1 MAANPSS
8 AASIPVYV
16 VIGAAGGIGRCA
28 ARRLHAYGAR
38 LLLAGRT
45 LSNLEALA
53 AELNA
58 RSGEPNAHTRGVD
71 ARTSAVDAT
80 SFEAVERCLQDAQAW
95 AGRVDGVVNCVG
107 SILLKPAHLTTA
119 AELQQVLALNLF
131 SAFAT
136 VRAAANVM
144 RTSGGSVVL
153 MASAAA
159 EIGLANHEAIAAA
172 KAGVIG
178 LTRAA
183 AATYAAQGIRV
194 NAVAPGLV
202 ETPLSARITSNEA
215 ARNASLALHPLGRLG
230 RPEDIAEA
238 ICWLLSPA
246 SSWITGQ
253 VIGVD
258 GGLARLK
265 TRPPRGA

>member
-1 MAANPSS
+1 LAATPSAEVS
-8 AASIPVYV
+8 NPVYV
-16 VIGAAGGIGRCA
+16 IIGAAGGIGSAA
-28 ARRLHAYGAR
+28 ARKLHASGAR

-45 LSNLEALA
+45 LSKLEALA
-53 AELNA
+53 AEL
-58 RSGEPNAHTRGVD
+58 G
-71 ARTSAVDAT
+71 ARTSAVEAT
-80 SFEAVERCLQDAQAW
+80 SFEAVERGLQEALTW

-119 AELQQVLALNLF
+119 TELEQVLALNLV

-144 RTSGGSVVL
+144 RSSGGSVVL

-178 LTRAA
+178 LMRSA

-215 ARNASLALHPLGRLG
+215 ARAASLGLHPLGRLG

-246 SSWITGQ
+246 SSWVTGQ

-265 TRPPRGA
+265 TRPGRST

>member
-1 MAANPSS
+1 MTATSS
-8 AASIPVYV
+8 AEVTSPVYV
-16 VIGAAGGIGRCA
+16 IIGAAGGIGACLSHQ
-28 ARRLHAYGAR
+28 LHASGAR
-38 LLLAGRT
+38 LVLAGRT
-45 LSNLEALA
+45 LAKLEPLA
-53 AELNA
+53 AELAA
-58 RSGEPNAHTRGVD
+58 RPCE
-71 ARTSAVDAT
+71 VDAT
-80 SFEAVERCLQDAQAW
+80 SFEAVERCLQDAAAW
-95 AGRVDGVVNCVG
+95 GGRVDGVVNCVG

-119 AELQQVLALNLF
+119 AELEQVLEVNLV

-136 VRAAANVM
+136 VRAAATVM
-144 RTSGGSVVL
+144 RSSGGSIVL

-159 EIGLANHEAIAAA
+159 EIGLASHEAIAAA

-178 LTRAA
+178 LTRSA

-215 ARNASLALHPLGRLG
+215 ARSASLALHPLGRLG
-230 RPEDIAEA
+230 RPEDVAAA
-238 ICWLLSPA
+238 IGWLLSPA
-246 SSWITGQ
+246 SGWVTGQ

-265 TRPPRGA
+265 TRPPRGV